1 MSEEQLKAFLEK
13 VKDDIRLQE
22 KLNAAK
28 SPDEIVAIA
37 KDAGFTICVSD
48 WQKAEPTGLSD
59 EELESMAAGFAEYLG
74 FGTRITPMCNHSK
87 PPICTHWDCN

>member
-13 VKDDIRLQE
+13 VQGDIRLQE
-22 KLNAAK
+22 KLNTAK

-48 WQKAEPTGLSD
+48 WQKPEPIDLSD
-59 EELESMAAGFAEYLG
+59 EELETMDAGYADMLG
-74 FGTRITPMCNHSK
+74 LGTRINIFCNHSK
-87 PPICTHWDCN
+87 PPVCTHWDCN